1 MIDFPPE
8 DIEMA
13 ILRQHA
19 DKPLEAGMETATLS
33 KVLDSTTLEETRAL
47 VDSIILKDDILA
59 YILRLIRA
67 TRQSSEIAFGA
78 STRAADALAKC
89 GTGQRRR
96 STDATTPFPTTSN
109 VCSCRPSATGSFSAR
124 RRKSKAA
131 ARRRSWKT
139 SSTRSRLPADPAVQT
154 TARLWRIGSGHLGDH
169 GCHRGAAREIG
180 AVPWIVLVLLVV
192 IDMAMSLR
200 RPQNLTFEAPA
211 EVFVGETAKL
221 QLELA
226 QRPRPCERNWT
237 GRKASAAT
245 RSSRLPRWRTAA
257 RGRRLPAGRSG
268 VASGAWTI
276 SGCPG
281 TRVSNC
287 WSSVPKLAVG
297 AEIRVV
303 PNIRMVQS
311 GQITTTV
318 LSTLYG
324 VKENRAVGEGSEFQ
338 QLRDFVQGM
347 DIKTI
352 DWKRS
357 ARRRSLVAK
366 ELRAERNHHV
376 IVALD
381 NGYLMREE
389 IGGLPKIDHAV
400 TAALATAW
408 AAAIGGDLVGY
419 YSYDVKPRTFS
430 APAPGRTA
438 FARLRSWTAELSYV
452 SRETNHTLALTELNA
467 RTPKRSLL
475 IIFTDFVDTTS
486 AELLVEN
493 IGILAKRHL
502 LIFVAIRDP
511 DLEKLVETAPGDLDG
526 AATLVAANQAL
537 NERRLVFEKLSRM
550 GVTIV
555 DAKPN
560 AVTARLIS
568 AYLEI
573 KARELI

>member
-1 MIDFPPE
+1 M
-8 DIEMA
+8 
-13 ILRQHA
+13 L
-19 DKPLEAGMETATLS
+19 TLG
-33 KVLDSTTLEETRAL
+33 LTAL
-47 VDSIILKDDILA
+47 VLSVLA
-59 YILRLIRA
+59 
-67 TRQSSEIAFGA
+67 
-78 STRAADALAKC
+78 
-89 GTGQRRR
+89 
-96 STDATTPFPTTSN
+96 
-109 VCSCRPSATGSFSAR
+109 V
-124 RRKSKAA
+124 
-131 ARRRSWKT
+131 
-139 SSTRSRLPADPAVQT
+139 
-154 TARLWRIGSGHLGDH
+154 GSG
-169 GCHRGAAREIG
+169 GAARELTWL
-180 AVPWIVLVLLVV
+180 PWFVLALVV
-192 IDMAMSLR
+192 MADYVLSLR
-200 RPQNLTFEAPA
+200 RPRAIEIDAPA
-211 EVFVGETAKL
+211 EIFVGERAKVRFDLQRVPDDLRAKL
-221 QLELA
+221 DWPDGLSGPGEFAFVPLG
-226 QRPRPCERNWT
+226 EDT
-237 GRKASAAT
+237 AAAVIEC
-245 RSSRLPRWRTAA
+245 RAVRRGVWQFEHLWLCWSSRLKLLEFVPR
-257 RGRRLPAGRSG
+257 L
-268 VASGAWTI
+268 
-276 SGCPG
+276 
-281 TRVSNC
+281 
-287 WSSVPKLAVG
+287 KLG

-303 PNIRMVQS
+303 PNIRLVQS

-318 LSTLYG
+318 MSTLYG
-324 VKENRAVGEGSEFQ
+324 VKENRAIGEGSEFQ
-338 QLRDFVQGM
+338 QLRDFVPGM

-408 AAAIGGDLVGY
+408 AASIGGDLVGH
-419 YSYDVKPRTFS
+419 YSYDVRPRTFS

-438 FARLRSWTAELSYV
+438 FARLRSWTAELDYV

-467 RTPKRSLL
+467 RTPKRSLI

-511 DLEKLVETAPGDLDG
+511 DLEKLVETAPDDIDG
-526 AATLVAANQAL
+526 AAALVAANQAI
-537 NERRLVFEKLSRM
+537 NERRMVFERLSRM

-555 DAKPN
+555 DAKPD
-560 AVTARLIS
+560 AITSRLIS

>member
-1 MIDFPPE
+1 MI
-8 DIEMA
+8 
-13 ILRQHA
+13 
-19 DKPLEAGMETATLS
+19 T
-33 KVLDSTTLEETRAL
+33 V
-47 VDSIILKDDILA
+47 V
-59 YILRLIRA
+59 
-67 TRQSSEIAFGA
+67 
-78 STRAADALAKC
+78 
-89 GTGQRRR
+89 TG
-96 STDATTPFPTTSN
+96 
-109 VCSCRPSATGSFSAR
+109 
-124 RRKSKAA
+124 
-131 ARRRSWKT
+131 
-139 SSTRSRLPADPAVQT
+139 
-154 TARLWRIGSGHLGDH
+154 
-169 GCHRGAAREIG
+169 GAAREIG

-226 QRPRPCERNWT
+226 QAPLALR
-237 GRKASAAT
+237 A
-245 RSSRLPRWRTAA
+245 
-257 RGRRLPAGRSG
+257 
-268 VASGAWTI
+268 
-276 SGCPG
+276 
-281 TRVSNC
+281 
-287 WSSVPKLAVG
+287 KLDWPEG
-297 AEIRVV
+297 
-303 PNIRMVQS
+303 
-311 GQITTTV
+311 
-318 LSTLYG
+318 LYG